1 MQHQYLERK
10 EKPPKIDFSSSAF
23 CCLNK
28 LFSCS
33 PKNLWHVDWISVLF
47 YWGTKKGLECH
58 SRKITLD
65 HLLLAWDFSPLPL
78 HPLFSILFLPHLPL
92 LLTLSLL
99 QSLSLYFIYHKS
111 LVSTRVFQFSSSLLL
126 ISQMY
131 CISLH
136 HFAVFSYSTFVVHC
150 KPIYSPSNNADSIK
164 QCPKSTKLS
173 EYEWFIA
180 E

>member
-28 LFSCS
+28 LFSCC

-78 HPLFSILFLPHLPL
+78 HPLFSILFLPHPP
-92 LLTLSLL
+92 
-99 QSLSLYFIYHKS
+99 
-111 LVSTRVFQFSSSLLL
+111 SSSSFNSLCPSIYFTVFYL
-126 ISQMY
+126 SQVP
-131 CISLH
+131 CQHTCFPILKFIIVNKSNVLH
-136 HFAVFSYSTFVVHC
+136 L
-150 KPIYSPSNNADSIK
+150 SPSLCCV
-164 QCPKSTKLS
+164 QL
-173 EYEWFIA
+173 
-180 E
+180 